1 MKGLPQFRLSGRW
14 RVLAPLALLVVAA
27 AALLASG
34 DLPEWM
40 LPASETPVSEAVP
53 ARPRP
58 PATAAAPADGE
69 GAGGT
74 GGGNGDAAPKAVVDI
89 FAVRTWEPPP
99 PPPDLS
105 PPPPPPPPPLPFKYL
120 GRVVEPGKKVAFM
133 LADDKRVFVVGVGD
147 AIGSDYRIESFENEQ
162 LVLRYRPMNVRQSI
176 DVGSNS

>member
-1 MKGLPQFRLSGRW
+1 MTGRWPPRLSGRW

-27 AALLASG
+27 AAILASG

-40 LPASETPVSEAVP
+40 LPASDAPVSEAVP

-58 PATAAAPADGE
+58 AAVAAAPV
-69 GAGGT
+69 AGSGS
-74 GGGNGDAAPKAVVDI
+74 DAAPRAVADI

-133 LADDKRVFVVGVGD
+133 LTDGNRVFVVSVGD
-147 AIGSDYRIESFENEQ
+147 AIGSDYRVESFENEQ

-176 DVGSNS
+176 AVGSDS